1 MGLINPL
8 NCSDDLAV
16 LRESRVKEQPGEW
29 SVVVYGGQK
38 CLRVVAY
45 AAGDKEG
52 QRGVKQD
59 LLFTPDKIK
68 TLENILAK
76 WGQAVRNG
84 R

>member
-8 NCSDDLAV
+8 NCSDDLKV
-16 LRESRVKEQPGEW
+16 RREIKEQPGEW

-52 QRGVKQD
+52 KRGVKQD

-76 WGQAVRNG
+76 WDQAVRNG